1 MMGLVPTQARIY
13 HVVPC
18 SCRVKIVVFRAGLYS
33 PVRLATYS
41 RDEEM
46 PFKQPPQ
53 SNPSLFESNVPKS
66 ATGSSSRFAPAAF
79 HRNAAQQHRVQLA
92 GTQNQGPAR
101 SRLQLLTVSA
111 PFSRAEMFACGPVI
125 HPAWPPRRRSDLLF
139 YYPGQP
145 YSSWRI
151 NRTTPR
157 RPGAGGEGRGRR
169 RMPSLLS
176 AGKIQKVQRTGK
188 KIKVERKFKKS
199 NRPPWG
205 SNPRPQG

>member
-111 PFSRAEMFACGPVI
+111 PFSRAEMSHVVLSSI
-125 HPAWPPRRRSDLLF
+125 Q
-139 YYPGQP
+139 PGH
-145 YSSWRI
+145 RDVG
-151 NRTTPR
+151 RTCCSTTR
-157 RPGAGGEGRGRR
+157 ASLTAPGG
-169 RMPSLLS
+169 
-176 AGKIQKVQRTGK
+176 
-188 KIKVERKFKKS
+188 
-199 NRPPWG
+199 
-205 SNPRPQG
+205 